1 VEVYGYGADKT
12 MEGPPVVQT
21 SSSAATPAII
31 EWWQDDM
38 TSNLTLTNSNTI
50 MQQQPPNELLQQQ
63 VQQQQQQQDLA
74 TPNDF
79 SALHAV
85 SGPDAQLPAL
95 PPQQVDEA
103 AAAEAGQPMERLP
116 SLELRQE
123 TIIPNREEITRAK
136 EQSREAAQLRVLP
149 PPPL

>member
-31 EWWQDDM
+31 EWWQDDT
-38 TSNLTLTNSNTI
+38 TSNSTSTNSNTI
-50 MQQQPPNELLQQQ
+50 MQQQPPNEPLQQPQ
-63 VQQQQQQQDLA
+63 VQQDPA

-95 PPQQVDEA
+95 PPPQQVDEA
-103 AAAEAGQPMERLP
+103 AAAAGQPMERLP

-149 PPPL
+149 PPSPLPS